1 MEKII
6 IDDMIKA
13 LKCVASQD
21 ADGDC
26 YADHENFMHIEDEKH
41 KRILCEAGEYLKDY
55 ISGKDAVGCPYHQNT
70 YGRCFEYGRLSWL
83 KDVAELLEELKSYKE
98 LEERLHKIFGEEST
112 FSLADVI
119 DTLEMKL
126 SEPDKKHPVNARILT
141 YEEADKWE
149 EYKNLEEQGLL
160 VRLPCKLNGTLYSV
174 NYSNKT
180 IAENTIIKISI
191 NDHVKRFY
199 CIDDNLRERIFF
211 SYRIGENVFLTRE
224 EAEKKLEEM
233 KK

>member
-1 MEKII
+1 
-6 IDDMIKA
+6 
-13 LKCVASQD
+13 
-21 ADGDC
+21 
-26 YADHENFMHIEDEKH
+26 
-41 KRILCEAGEYLKDY
+41 
-55 ISGKDAVGCPYHQNT
+55 
-70 YGRCFEYGRLSWL
+70 
-83 KDVAELLEELKSYKE
+83 
-98 LEERLHKIFGEEST
+98 
-112 FSLADVI
+112 
-119 DTLEMKL
+119 MKL

-233 KK
+233 KHE